1 MMLGTWCDY
10 FEGKRPYIVVI
21 SMDIRSGVDGMSLEV
36 DLFIS
41 RHTSQKIRDG
51 MFLITF
57 SLDESHNDAHASLK
71 QLPLHSKLHL
81 NNSLV
86 LSQIL
91 SVKETSRNICV
102 TESSTFLLRM
112 HYLGPSLCLFI
123 KLSQFVTL
131 LLIKQGWSHA
141 GPDGLY
147 RRSLMKFEFWKM
159 EHFCVLMLFG
169 VKAEIFGVL
178 SWLRLLPHN
187 C

>member
-1 MMLGTWCDY
+1 
-10 FEGKRPYIVVI
+10 
-21 SMDIRSGVDGMSLEV
+21 MSLEV

-71 QLPLHSKLHL
+71 QLPLQSKLHL

-91 SVKETSRNICV
+91 SVKEKYRNRCIID
-102 TESSTFLLRM
+102 SSTFLLRM

-131 LLIKQGWSHA
+131 LLIKHETKNLELSNQVSFHIFFHHQ
-141 GPDGLY
+141 DGLI
-147 RRSLMKFEFWKM
+147 L
-159 EHFCVLMLFG
+159 
-169 VKAEIFGVL
+169 
-178 SWLRLLPHN
+178 N
-187 C
+187 